1 VLADHSQHSDHP
13 HHPGHA
19 QHGIRG
25 YAAAWRNTPSSTVI
39 GPLVAPDAQSA
50 EQLVLDLA
58 AHAHGSIRLD
68 LDPDR
73 PELPAWADKHGLEP
87 VSRTTVMALGDVL
100 NRGAP
105 DRLFTPI
112 SVALA

>member
-1 VLADHSQHSDHP
+1 MRDSATRDARP
-13 HHPGHA
+13 
-19 QHGIRG
+19 GIRG

-39 GPLVAPDAQSA
+39 GPLVAPDAEAA
-50 EQLVLDLA
+50 EQLIADLA

-73 PELPAWADKHGLEP
+73 PELPAWAHKHGLEP
-87 VSRTTVMALGDVL
+87 VGRTLVMACGELPD
-100 NRGAP
+100 RGAP